1 MSGAVA
7 NQGSVAIGVIRT
19 NWRPLSDAI
28 LKNSNFLKELFQKCH
43 VHKSTHVIRIKVQT
57 YSVNVR
63 VPEY

>member
-19 NWRPLSDAI
+19 NWRLSDAI

-43 VHKSTHVIRIKVQT
+43 VHKSTHLICIKVHT